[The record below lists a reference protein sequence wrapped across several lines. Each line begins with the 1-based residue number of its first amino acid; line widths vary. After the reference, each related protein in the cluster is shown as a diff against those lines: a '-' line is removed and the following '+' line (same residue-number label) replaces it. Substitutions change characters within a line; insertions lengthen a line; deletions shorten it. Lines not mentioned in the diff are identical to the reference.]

1 MQLRAGM
8 HLVSVVSP
16 ASIIVLR
23 APKKDVE
30 VCCGGVAM
38 AVAENIARD
47 IEVQAAA
54 NGAGT
59 GAGLVLGK
67 RYAHESSDLECLCTR
82 AGAGE
87 LTVDGEPL
95 ILKDAKPLPPS
106 D

>member
-16 ASIIVLR
+16 ASVIVLR

-38 AVAENIARD
+38 AAADNIARD
-47 IEVQAAA
+47 IEVQATG
-54 NGAGT
+54 NGIGN
-59 GAGLVLGK
+59 GNGLILGK
-67 RYAHESSDLECLCTR
+67 RYAHESSELEFLCTR

-87 LTVDGEPL
+87 LTVDGVPF

>member
-16 ASIIVLR
+16 ASVIVLR

-38 AVAENIARD
+38 AAADNIARD
-47 IEVQAAA
+47 IEVQTAG
-54 NGAGT
+54 NGN
-59 GAGLVLGK
+59 GLILGK
-67 RYAHESSDLECLCTR
+67 RYAHESSDLEFLCTR

-87 LTVDGEPL
+87 LTVDGEPF

>member
-1 MQLRAGM
+1 VQLRAGM

-16 ASIIVLR
+16 ASVIVLR

-38 AVAENIARD
+38 AAADNIARD
-47 IEVQAAA
+47 IEVQAAG
-54 NGAGT
+54 NGN
-59 GAGLVLGK
+59 GLILGK
-67 RYAHESSDLECLCTR
+67 RYAHESSDLEFLCTR

-87 LTVDGEPL
+87 LTVDGEPF

>member
-1 MQLRAGM
+1 VVQLRAGM

-16 ASIIVLR
+16 ASVIVLR

-38 AVAENIARD
+38 AAADNIARD
-47 IEVQAAA
+47 IEVQAAG
-54 NGAGT
+54 NGN
-59 GAGLVLGK
+59 GLLLGK
-67 RYAHESSDLECLCTR
+67 RYAHESSDVEVLCTR

-87 LTVDGEPL
+87 LTVDGEPF
-95 ILKDAKPLPPS
+95 ILKDAKPLPSS

>member
-1 MQLRAGM
+1 MVQLRAGM

-16 ASIIVLR
+16 ASVIVLR

-38 AVAENIARD
+38 AAADNIARD
-47 IEVQAAA
+47 VEVQATG
-54 NGAGT
+54 NGSGN
-59 GAGLVLGK
+59 GLILGK
-67 RYAHESSDLECLCTR
+67 RYAHESSELEFLCTR

-87 LTVDGEPL
+87 LTVDGEPF

>member
-1 MQLRAGM
+1 MVQLRAGM

-16 ASIIVLR
+16 ASVIVLR

-38 AVAENIARD
+38 AAADNIARD
-47 IEVQAAA
+47 IEVQAAG
-54 NGAGT
+54 NGN
-59 GAGLVLGK
+59 GLILGK
-67 RYAHESSDLECLCTR
+67 RYAHESSDLEFLCTR

-87 LTVDGEPL
+87 LTVDGEPF

>member
-16 ASIIVLR
+16 ASVIVLR

-38 AVAENIARD
+38 AAADNIARD
-47 IEVQAAA
+47 IEVQAAG
-54 NGAGT
+54 NGN
-59 GAGLVLGK
+59 GLILGK
-67 RYAHESSDLECLCTR
+67 RYAHESSDLEFLCTR

-87 LTVDGEPL
+87 LTVDGEPF